1 MLSRHYKEKDLKSRY
16 IIAYFNSHA
25 IISYKIITWCIKM
38 KKISSAVM
46 LASVAMLNQQAN
58 ASEEIN
64 IDTSKVSDEMVKAF
78 KGTLLTNNEA
88 KSMLHASSRK
98 FAETIRIDGKS
109 DVIDIQAYLAAGPSS
124 RDDST
129 GGWSSTISSAAS
141 YVNCHGACH
150 GSRSWR

>member
-1 MLSRHYKEKDLKSRY
+1 
-16 IIAYFNSHA
+16 
-25 IISYKIITWCIKM
+25 M
-38 KKISSAVM
+38 KKVSSAVM
-46 LASVAMLNQQAN
+46 LASVSMLAQQAQ

-64 IDTSKVSDEMVKAF
+64 IDTSKVSDDMVEAF

-88 KSMLHASSRK
+88 KSILHASSVK
-98 FAETIRIDGKS
+98 FAETIKINGKS

-129 GGWSSTISSAAS
+129 GSWSSTVSDAAS